1 MDQSQSLMRLL
12 QDAARRVNVHV
23 FLVAPFVK
31 RHALELIL
39 ECLPAHVGVTVV
51 TRWRVDEILAGVSD
65 IEVFDLLSDRD
76 QENSELYLADS
87 LHAKYYRFDDVVFF
101 GSANLTL
108 TGLGVTGSAIELLEE
123 RHAGPISTFEETVLE
138 IANPVTR
145 AMRDEYQ
152 ELMSQI
158 QLPTEF
164 GIIEDVWL
172 PRFRNP
178 DELWSAYVDIQ
189 YLASSRQAAL
199 EDLRD
204 LGIPKDLSQEQFAL
218 ALRIALRQQRVVS
231 DLFAFL
237 TRPRRFGEVRNWFS
251 TRYPSVDATSGSQV
265 LLRWVKVILSD
276 QVAFEASPYS
286 EVTFLK

>member
-1 MDQSQSLMRLL
+1 MRLL
-12 QDAARRVNVHV
+12 QDAARRVNGHV

-31 RHALELIL
+31 LHALELIF
-39 ECLPAHVGVTVV
+39 ECLPSHVEVTLV
-51 TRWRVDEILAGVSD
+51 TRWRVDEMLAGVSD

-76 QENSELYLADS
+76 QENSKLYLADS
-87 LHAKYYRFDDVVFF
+87 LHAKYYRFDDVVYF

-108 TGLGVTGSAIELLEE
+108 TGLGVAGSAIELLEE
-123 RHAGPISTFEETVLE
+123 RPAGPIPTFEETVLE
-138 IANPVTR
+138 LAKPVTR
-145 AMRDEYQ
+145 ALHDEYQ

-158 QLPTEF
+158 QLPTRLN
-164 GIIEDVWL
+164 INEDVWL

-189 YLASSRQAAL
+189 YLASSRRAAL

-204 LGIPKDLSQEQFAL
+204 LGIPSGLSRDQFAL
-218 ALRIALRQQRVVS
+218 ALRIALRQQHVVS
-231 DLFAFL
+231 ELFAFL
-237 TRPRRFGEVRNWFS
+237 TRPRRFGELRNWFAS
-251 TRYPSVDATSGSQV
+251 RYPSVDATAGSQV

-286 EVTFLK
+286 EVTFLR